1 VDLVT
6 DAPVESPVRRRRG
19 QALENALLDAA
30 WTELLD
36 GGYASFTIDAVAQRA
51 GTSRPVVYRRW
62 ATKQDLVLAA
72 IRHSG
77 VGDRQP
83 LPDTGSLRDDVIAML
98 LRANDTRLATAALL
112 SVRLGT
118 YFEETGTALADLR
131 EAILGDRVGSMETVV
146 ARAVDRGEVDATRLT
161 PRIVTLPFD
170 LFRHHALMTLKPMP
184 LADIEE
190 IVDTIFLPLVRP
202 VAR

>member
-1 VDLVT
+1 MDLVE
-6 DAPVESPVRRRRG
+6 DASPARRRRG
-19 QALENALLDAA
+19 EELENALLDAA
-30 WTELLD
+30 WAELLD
-36 GGYASFTIDAVAQRA
+36 GGYASFTIDAVAHRA

-62 ATKQDLVLAA
+62 ATKQELLLAA

-77 VGDRQP
+77 LADRPP
-83 LPDTGSLRDDVIAML
+83 LPDTGTLRGDVIAMML
-98 LRANDTRLATAALL
+98 LANETRLATAALL
-112 SVRLGT
+112 SVRLGS

-131 EAILGDRVGSMETVV
+131 EVMLGGRVGAMETVV
-146 ARAVDRGEVDATRLT
+146 ARGVERGEVDPSRLT

-184 LADIEE
+184 LVDIEE

-202 VAR
+202 LAP